1 MQEVRYI
8 RPIPILT
15 KTVLKKN
22 HIYRVNQINKYQY
35 EILSRD
41 YDVIICV
48 ISSKVL
54 NYCFEEIKER
64 F

>member
-1 MQEVRYI
+1 MEEVRYI

-22 HIYRVNQINKYQY
+22 YIYRVNQINKYQY

-54 NYCFEEIKER
+54 NYCFEKVN
-64 F
+64 

>member
-8 RPIPILT
+8 RPIPYLV
-15 KTVLKKN
+15 KTVLQKN
-22 HIYRVNQINKYQY
+22 RIYRLNQINKYQY

-41 YDVIICV
+41 YDVVICI

-54 NYCFEEIKER
+54 NYSFEKVN
-64 F
+64 

>member
-8 RPIPILT
+8 KPIPYLT

-22 HIYRVNQINKYQY
+22 YIYRIKQIDKYLY

-41 YDVIICV
+41 YDVVICV

-54 NYCFEEIKER
+54 NYSFEKVN
-64 F
+64 

>member
-1 MQEVRYI
+1 MEEVRYI

-22 HIYRVNQINKYQY
+22 NIYRVNQINKYQY

-54 NYCFEEIKER
+54 NYCFEKVN
-64 F
+64 

>member
-8 RPIPILT
+8 RPIPYLT

-22 HIYRVNQINKYQY
+22 HIYRINQINKYQY

-41 YDVIICV
+41 YDVVICV

-54 NYCFEEIKER
+54 NYSFEKVN
-64 F
+64 

>member
-8 RPIPILT
+8 KPIPYLT
-15 KTVLKKN
+15 KTVLQKN
-22 HIYRVNQINKYQY
+22 HIYRLNQINKYQY

-41 YDVIICV
+41 YDVVICV

-54 NYCFEEIKER
+54 NYSFEKVN
-64 F
+64 

>member
-8 RPIPILT
+8 RPIPYLT

-54 NYCFEEIKER
+54 NYSFEKVN
-64 F
+64 

>member
-8 RPIPILT
+8 RPIPYLT

-41 YDVIICV
+41 YDVVICV

-54 NYCFEEIKER
+54 NYSFEKVN
-64 F
+64 

>member
-8 RPIPILT
+8 RPIPYLV
-15 KTVLKKN
+15 KTVLQKN
-22 HIYRVNQINKYQY
+22 RIYRLNQVNKYQY

-41 YDVIICV
+41 YDVVICV

-54 NYCFEEIKER
+54 NYSFEKVN
-64 F
+64 